1 MPFAA
6 DFLEALKAH
15 PTPYITVGEDGT
27 VLFMNHAA
35 TQLLGPGSRAT
46 IGDTWRTLLRPSERA
61 RAEGSPLP
69 SPGEWAL
76 SDEAGSPIR
85 CRLSMLPLEVFEGVA
100 LLVALTDVRTEE
112 EINTSL
118 RHREMTFRQ
127 MAGSVPGAL
136 FRYVLFPDGTDAV
149 KYVSPECVDLWELEA
164 EDVERDATRLWTM
177 VDADDVEG
185 LQSSIMNSNQSLEPW
200 FHEWRITTP
209 SGKRKWLQGSARPL
223 RQSDGSTLWNS
234 FVLDVTERRLHEQQ
248 QSEVIR
254 RSREQFRS
262 LAVRL
267 QDVREEE
274 RKQLAL
280 ELHDQVGQYLTV
292 MGMDLHQIRSDCG
305 EGKSPVPSIDHL
317 AAMLD
322 ETLDIV
328 QSLTARLRPPMLDA
342 RGLGPAITAHVEKRL
357 SSEGGVVFHLD
368 IDGRNGASRSLDP
381 NRSLAVFRVFQES
394 TTNVLRHSA
403 ATEAWIRLSVDADA
417 IVLEVEDNGVGI
429 AQERTD
435 ESVSLG
441 LIGMRERMHA
451 IGGTFSVRPGPHA
464 GTIVRAT
471 APLAVQ

>member
-1 MPFAA
+1 MPLAA
-6 DFLEALKAH
+6 DFLEALKSH
-15 PTPYITVGEDGT
+15 PTPYIAVGDDGA
-27 VLFMNHAA
+27 VLSMNHAA
-35 TQLLGPGSRAT
+35 TQLLGPGSRAA

-61 RAEGSPLP
+61 RAEESPLP
-69 SPGEWAL
+69 SPGEWEL

-100 LLVALTDVRTEE
+100 LLVALTDIRTEE
-112 EINTSL
+112 EIDTSL
-118 RHREMTFRQ
+118 RNREMTFRQ

-149 KYVSPECVDLWELEA
+149 KYVSPGCFDLWELEA
-164 EDVERDATRLWTM
+164 EDVEQDTTRLWKM
-177 VDADDVEG
+177 VAADDIKG
-185 LQSSIMNSNQSLEPW
+185 LQASVMHSTQSLEPW

-209 SGKRKWLQGSARPL
+209 SGRHKWLQGSARPI

-234 FVLDVTERRLHEQQ
+234 FVLDVTERKLHEQQ

-254 RSREQFRS
+254 GSREQLRS

-274 RKQLAL
+274 RKELAL

-292 MGMDLHQIRSDCG
+292 MGMDLHEIRTRCD
-305 EGKSPVPSIDHL
+305 EGVHPVSSIEHL
-317 AAMLD
+317 STMLD

-357 SSEGGVVFHLD
+357 SLEGGVVFHLD
-368 IDGRNGASRSLDP
+368 IDGRSEASRGLDP
-381 NRSLAVFRVFQES
+381 NRALAVFRVFQES
-394 TTNVLRHSA
+394 TTNVLRHSE
-403 ATEAWIRLSVDADA
+403 ATEAWVRLSVDDDG

-429 AQERTD
+429 TQERTD
-435 ESVSLG
+435 ERLSLG

-451 IGGTFSVRPGPHA
+451 IGGTFMAGAGPRG
-464 GTIVRAT
+464 GTLVRAT
-471 APLAVQ
+471 APLPAQ